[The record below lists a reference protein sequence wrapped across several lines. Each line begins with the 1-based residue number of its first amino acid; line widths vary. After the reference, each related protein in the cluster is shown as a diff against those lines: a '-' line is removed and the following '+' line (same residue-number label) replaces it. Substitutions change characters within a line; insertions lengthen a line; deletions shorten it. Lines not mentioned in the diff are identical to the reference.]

1 MAFKNLCYPS
11 SQWQLPESSGINTG
25 FCSLTIRLFFYGSF
39 FFFFFYFT
47 SNSSW
52 HQYSSI
58 SWLWITRSL
67 RTLRNLGR
75 CHFDV
80 VGQRSSTNSQ
90 ETKCSP
96 KDQREE
102 IRWLLVHSG
111 YWEQG
116 VSTETT
122 KSPMI
127 TQTGW
132 WLELAE
138 CSFHI

>member
-1 MAFKNLCYPS
+1 MLSFFPM
-11 SQWQLPESSGINTG
+11 
-25 FCSLTIRLFFYGSF
+25 TITRIIRYKYRLLFFNYQTVLLWF